1 VNRADKK
8 NCISKYLKTHG
19 LGQKNSCS
27 RDELT
32 SALSIDD
39 RPLRRLI
46 SEMRKEG
53 YPIGS
58 DPHGIGYFW
67 WESDAE
73 ALATINVFKGYA
85 RDIEETI
92 RVLEESR
99 RLMFAVPRIKRRV
112 HREIDGQER
121 LEGVA

>member
-1 VNRADKK
+1 VNKADKK

-46 SEMRKEG
+46 SEMRKDG

-58 DPHGIGYFW
+58 DPNGKGYW
-67 WESDAE
+67 YWENDKE
-73 ALATINVFKGYA
+73 ARATINIFKGYA

-99 RLMFAVPRIKRRV
+99 RMMFAVPRIKQRI
-112 HREIDGQER
+112 HKEIDGQER
-121 LEGVA
+121 LVGVA